1 MLDVFRCENI
11 FDNDHSS
18 DGNDYD
24 KDDAGNDEEKGVI
37 MTRLLYTELML
48 DAFRCENISIET
60 FCALFKGVGQG
71 NVPH

>member
-1 MLDVFRCENI
+1 MLDAFRCEDI

-24 KDDAGNDEEKGVI
+24 EKDAGNDDEEGDYDDA
-37 MTRLLYTELML
+37 TQCTELML